1 MRPEPPSE
9 PPEPER
15 LSYAAYFG
23 AAAGLVTGIC
33 LAMVGAALL
42 HRLQPGSRWA
52 EVFWEVASPIL
63 ALLGALGL
71 GFGFHR
77 WLRGQ
82 VLLPALLFIGAL
94 VLGAW
99 LALGPVGFAWHAPAA
114 AAGDDGTRVD
124 RPPISP

>member
-1 MRPEPPSE
+1 MYPEPPPDG

-23 AAAGLVTGIC
+23 AATGLVAGIC
-33 LAMVGAALL
+33 LAMVGADLL

-77 WLRGQ
+77 WLRGR
-82 VLLPALLFIGAL
+82 VLLPAGLFIGAL
-94 VLGAW
+94 ALGAW
-99 LALGPVGFAWHAPAA
+99 LALGPVGFAWRASD
-114 AAGDDGTRVD
+114 AAGHGGSGVD
-124 RPPISP
+124 RPPVSP